1 MNPFHVIF
9 LDNRKNIENIILP
22 FSVILFASNIFPNHY
37 LSLYIM
43 QFYLNKIKDE
53 KRYMKYVYI
62 VKPILL
68 QFNMIRQQIYM
79 TFCQNQ
85 MNENFFI
92 PIYY

>member
-1 MNPFHVIF
+1 MNPFQVIF
-9 LDNRKNIENIILP
+9 IDNRKKIETIILP

-62 VKPILL
+62 VIPILL